1 MLQESSVQRFK
12 KTKIGVL
19 PQDWEVRKVCEVM
32 NLVRQPVSVEKN
44 KLYHQIGIRSHAK
57 GLFYKEPITGEK
69 LGDKRVFWVEPN
81 CFVVNIVFAWERAV
95 TATSN
100 AEIGMIASH
109 RFPMF
114 KPKDDELD
122 LGYITR
128 YFQSTQGQES
138 LSLVSPGG
146 AGRNKTLGQKE
157 FLQLSIPVPPLHE
170 QKKIAA
176 ILSSVDE
183 ALASTQ
189 AVIDQTRKVKQG
201 LLQQLLTR
209 GIGHTKFKESA
220 IGKIPESWEIVPLA
234 QLCEKIVNGYVGAT
248 RDIYHEEGTP
258 YILCQNVRAN
268 RFVPKIFK
276 WVSKEFHENNSRSA
290 LKEGDVITVQT
301 GAGNGDTCV
310 VPPQFDGA
318 NCHALIISRA
328 KPNLLNSYYLS
339 EYLNSPEGRA
349 RIDVIS
355 TGMAYPHLNTT
366 ELRKL
371 LIPLPTIQ
379 EQDGIVQYLRS
390 FESTIFENEF
400 YLNSLENLKRG
411 LMQDLLTGKVRV
423 GCTP

>member
-1 MLQESSVQRFK
+1 MVEEFGRGRVELRMLQESSVQRFK

-220 IGKIPESWEIVPLA
+220 IGEIPVEWEVVSLA
-234 QLCEKIVNGYVGAT
+234 SLVEPSSPITYGVLKPGVFDLMEFPCFKYV
-248 RDIYHEEGTP
+248 
-258 YILCQNVRAN
+258 ILCMET
-268 RFVPKIFK
+268 FKI
-276 WVSKEFHENNSRSA
+276 E
-290 LKEGDVITVQT
+290 
-301 GAGNGDTCV
+301 
-310 VPPQFDGA
+310 
-318 NCHALIISRA
+318 
-328 KPNLLNSYYLS
+328 SYI
-339 EYLNSPEGRA
+339 E
-349 RIDVIS
+349 
-355 TGMAYPHLNTT
+355 
-366 ELRKL
+366 
-371 LIPLPTIQ
+371 
-379 EQDGIVQYLRS
+379 
-390 FESTIFENEF
+390 
-400 YLNSLENLKRG
+400 
-411 LMQDLLTGKVRV
+411 
-423 GCTP
+423 